1 MKRVKLPSGE
11 QVPALGQGTWY
22 LGENRHTRPEEIAT
36 LRLGLDLGL
45 TLIDTAEMYGEGLA
59 EELVGEVIEGR
70 RDEVFLVSKV
80 YPHNASRQGAVAA
93 CERSLRRLKS
103 DRLDLYLLHWRG
115 RIPLEETLEAFAALI
130 RAGKIRYW
138 GVSNFDVDDMEELT
152 SLTGGSSVA
161 TDQVLYNLTRRG
173 IEYDL
178 FPWCRK
184 HNIPV
189 MAYSPIE
196 QGRMLKDRALRNVAA
211 RHQASPAQVALAW
224 LLKHDGL
231 IVIPRSGKTE
241 HVRENRA
248 ALDLELTGQ
257 DLAEPTTHF
266 LRRPKRGRWQ
276 CSDAISG
283 RLEIAKCRTFQLLIA
298 RCGSVKRVA
307 SASGKSMAVQFVH
320 QYLVSLIGE

>member
-1 MKRVKLPSGE
+1 MKKVALPSGE

-22 LGENRHTRPEEIAT
+22 LGENRATRAEEIAT

-45 TLIDTAEMYGEGLA
+45 ILIDTAEMYGEGQSEDLI
-59 EELVGEVIEGR
+59 GEAIEGR

-80 YPHNASRQGAVAA
+80 YPHNASRRGAVAA
-93 CERSLRRLKS
+93 CERSLRRLKTE
-103 DRLDLYLLHWRG
+103 RLDLYLLHWRG
-115 RIPLEETLEAFAALI
+115 NVPLEETLGAFAVLI
-130 RAGKIRYW
+130 RAGKIRSW
-138 GVSNFDVDDMEELT
+138 GVSNFDVDDIEELT
-152 SLTGGSSVA
+152 RLDAGSSVA

-173 IEYDL
+173 VEYDL
-178 FPWCRK
+178 FPWCRER
-184 HNIPV
+184 NIPM

-248 ALDLELTGQ
+248 ALDLELTDQ
-257 DLAEPTTHF
+257 DLAELNHAFPPPAEA
-266 LRRPKRGRWQ
+266 RPL
-276 CSDAISG
+276 AM
-283 RLEIAKCRTFQLLIA
+283 L
-298 RCGSVKRVA
+298 
-307 SASGKSMAVQFVH
+307 
-320 QYLVSLIGE
+320 